1 MFICPGV
8 FRRSGRHRRRHGD
21 QEVTGLAVFQK
32 VVFDFIEGWEV
43 FTRSSQF
50 LDSFLKVGGRDAE
63 GVGFSC
69 GVDVCQYYMVCQS
82 QCFGEFREQSFGT
95 GVGMWLEDTPGLF
108 VWIVFGRVSV
118 ALISVG

>member
-1 MFICPGV
+1 MLGPVAIFVWGK
-8 FRRSGRHRRRHGD
+8 RRFSWCLFAQEFFADLVDIAGAHGD

-43 FTRSSQF
+43 FTGSSQF

-69 GVDVCQYYMVCQS
+69 GVDVCQYYMV
-82 QCFGEFREQSFGT
+82 
-95 GVGMWLEDTPGLF
+95 
-108 VWIVFGRVSV
+108 
-118 ALISVG
+118 

>member
-1 MFICPGV
+1 MPIFVWGK
-8 FRRSGRHRRRHGD
+8 RRFSWCLFAQEFFADLVDIAGAHGD

-43 FTRSSQF
+43 FTGSSQF

-95 GVGMWLEDTPGLF
+95 GVGMGLE
-108 VWIVFGRVSV
+108 
-118 ALISVG
+118 